1 MQQCFK
7 YFKATVKI
15 YQLLICL
22 VDKFTK
28 HVKRKKNPCY
38 KSEIC
43 LEEKM
48 KVRDLLVGYRI
59 NFLLRVCWRMWA

>member
-28 HVKRKKNPCY
+28 HVKRKK
-38 KSEIC
+38 KI
-43 LEEKM
+43 
-48 KVRDLLVGYRI
+48 LVISQKYALKRK
-59 NFLLRVCWRMWA
+59 